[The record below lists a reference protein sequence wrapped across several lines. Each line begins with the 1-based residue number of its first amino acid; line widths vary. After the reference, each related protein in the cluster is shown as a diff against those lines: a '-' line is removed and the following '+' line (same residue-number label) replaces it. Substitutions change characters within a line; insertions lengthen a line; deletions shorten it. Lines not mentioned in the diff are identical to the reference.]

1 MCVHKITT
9 GTWGS
14 YSACSKEL
22 KVISHLQ
29 ICRLKQTL
37 WTRAHTGSTQ
47 THAERFSSAKMSR
60 AYDRTHRTFT
70 LLSVRI
76 KVRFGYRG
84 GTYCYS
90 SLCSPVHLHHQ
101 PTTSSPAILSTTHT
115 QLEYQLQQPG
125 NATSP
130 PERPLEVYGAW
141 GQRLPSGWKLI
152 LEIEMLYS
160 PTLWPLIPRISSSIV
175 WFDLLLGGGCV
186 G

>member
-1 MCVHKITT
+1 MCTQDNNGNLGIIFSLLERTQ
-9 GTWGS
+9 S
-14 YSACSKEL
+14 YFTFTN
-22 KVISHLQ
+22 LQ
-29 ICRLKQTL
+29 IKTNFVNTCTHRK
-37 WTRAHTGSTQ
+37 HTD
-47 THAERFSSAKMSR
+47 ERFSSAKMSR

-76 KVRFGYRG
+76 KVMFGYRG

-141 GQRLPSGWKLI
+141 GQRLPSG
-152 LEIEMLYS
+152 
-160 PTLWPLIPRISSSIV
+160 
-175 WFDLLLGGGCV
+175 
-186 G
+186 